1 MNLEQLQLGQ
11 DLAKEIKEVTA
22 QLNAWKNAVGVVRS
36 LSLDIKG
43 SNYYFEADKRYIDF
57 NVMRS
62 LAICKLEEK
71 LKTLQEQFNSL

>member
-71 LKTLQEQFNSL
+71 LKALQEQFNSL

>member
-62 LAICKLEEK
+62 LAVCKLEEK
-71 LKTLQEQFNSL
+71 LKTLQEQFNNL

>member
-43 SNYYFEADKRYIDF
+43 SNYCFEADKRYIDF

-71 LKTLQEQFNSL
+71 LKALQEQFNSL

>member
-22 QLNAWKNAVGVVRS
+22 QLNAWRNAVSIARS
-36 LSLDIKG
+36 LSLNIKG
-43 SNYYFEADKRYIDF
+43 SNYYFEADKQYIDF

-71 LKTLQEQFNSL
+71 LKALQEQFNSL

>member
-11 DLAKEIKEVTA
+11 DLTKEIKELTA

-71 LKTLQEQFNSL
+71 LKTLQEQFNNL

>member
-43 SNYYFEADKRYIDF
+43 SNYYFEADKQYIDF

-62 LAICKLEEK
+62 LAVCKLEEK
-71 LKTLQEQFNSL
+71 LKTLQEQFNNL

>member
-11 DLAKEIKEVTA
+11 DLAKEIKEVTN
-22 QLNAWKNAVGVVRS
+22 QLNAWKNAVNIQRTIS
-36 LSLDIKG
+36 LVIKG
-43 SNYYFEADKRYIDF
+43 SNYFFEADKRYIDF

-71 LKTLQEQFNSL
+71 LKALQEQFNNL